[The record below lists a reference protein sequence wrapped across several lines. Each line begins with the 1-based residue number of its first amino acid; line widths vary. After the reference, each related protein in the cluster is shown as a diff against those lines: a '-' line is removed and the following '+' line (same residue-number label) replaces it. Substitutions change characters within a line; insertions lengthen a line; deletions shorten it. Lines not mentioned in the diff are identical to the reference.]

1 MRKFIFFIGVF
12 SFCVSCVYSQGSE
25 QTVSFDGEDDYIN
38 IPYSSTFDMS
48 SNFTVEF
55 WWSPNEDW
63 NPERLLDSLFW
74 EDNSAIISR
83 STGFNGNSYVVNS
96 DWSFFFFGGIP
107 TGATDEGRMRFGTYG
122 DRIRTANQYWYAGTW
137 YHIAVAYTDENYAV
151 FYVNGID
158 DTDEDPD
165 NPGTIDYVPGAVDG
179 IADNPLMIARGWDWD
194 NDPGYHWGRVDEVR
208 IWNIV
213 RTQQEIQDNM
223 CLRMT
228 GNEPDLVAYYR
239 FDQLFGTT
247 LYDLTSN
254 GNDGTLLDNDPNNG
268 DGNTPPIWTT
278 SGAAIGDFATNRYVT
293 DWSSVTF
300 NLAHPNGDDFTI
312 SSVTGSPNG
321 IQLYLV
327 NEAPNVTTPPTGFIN
342 ISPLRYWGVYVI
354 GAPGFG
360 YTGEYNYE
368 GHPGIGDEIDQES
381 LSLATR
387 LNNASTEWTG
397 ATETLNTTNNTI
409 TLTGLADTTTE
420 FILGSLSSENPL
432 PVELTSFNAT
442 LVEDKIQLEW
452 KTFSEINNA
461 GFEIWRSVDNNE
473 NFQLLSSFQNNPK
486 LVGAGNS
493 STTHK
498 YDYLDQDVQ
507 SGHTYCYQLWDVSF
521 SGERENHTPVSVSIK
536 KASVTAE
543 SIVLYQNY
551 PNPFNPL
558 TYIRFQI
565 NNIDPSYGSSIP
577 VYLNIYDL
585 LGRKVKT
592 LLNQN
597 LNIGDYTL
605 SWNGTDDLDQ
615 NVASGSYVYMLQIG
629 DQKITKRLILVR

>member
-1 MRKFIFFIGVF
+1 MRKFCYYLIIIGTLSFIT
-12 SFCVSCVYSQGSE
+12 SIAYSQGSE
-25 QTVSFDGEDDYIN
+25 GTLEFDGVDDVVYV
-38 IPYSSTFDMS
+38 PYSPSFDMS
-48 SNFTVEF
+48 DNFTVEF
-55 WWSPNEDW
+55 WWTPSKVYDNQSQYG
-63 NPERLLDSLFW
+63 NPGLY
-74 EDNSAIISR
+74 NNNAIVSM
-83 STGFNGNSYVVNS
+83 STPTTEEIGYAEAS
-96 DWSFFFFGGIP
+96 DWAFFLFTSNLLGSN
-107 TGATDEGRMRFGTYG
+107 DQGRLRFGTYG
-122 DRIRTANQYWYAGTW
+122 GNIQTTNDVWLPGVW
-137 YHIAVAYTDENYAV
+137 YHVAVAYESSTNAT
-151 FYVNGID
+151 FYVNGVVD
-158 DTDEDPD
+158 NYEDSFD
-165 NPGTIDYVPGAVDG
+165 AGAVDG
-179 IADNPLMIARGWDWD
+179 LAENPLLIGRGWYNPVIDTNYFD
-194 NDPGYHWGRVDEVR
+194 GRVDELR
-208 IWNIV
+208 IWSVV
-213 RTQQEIQDNM
+213 RTQQQIQDNM

-228 GNEPDLVAYYR
+228 GNENNLVAYYR
-239 FDQLFGTT
+239 FDELAGTT
-247 LYDLTSN
+247 LTDLTTN
-254 GNDGTLLDNDPNNG
+254 GNDGTLLDNDPNN
-268 DGNTPPIWTT
+268 DDDSTLPQWRI

-397 ATETLNTTNNTI
+397 ATETPNTTNNTI